1 MGLASVVLVCVCVVR
16 VVCVCVCVVVQ
27 GAVRSQKPRDNF
39 FLYFVT
45 SSMTP
50 NEEYMQNF
58 KSVDLLVWTL
68 QDFKVPIS

>member
-16 VVCVCVCVVVQ
+16 VVCVCVCVCVVVQ

-45 SSMTP
+45 SSITP
-50 NEEYMQNF
+50 NKEHMQNL
-58 KSVDLLVWTL
+58 KSVDFLVRTL
-68 QDFKVPIS
+68 